1 MNKAQKLVLFKA
13 LLNFAADCYSHP
25 LTAYMNSVDSEVNL
39 NEASDELIQLI
50 EKEYKDH
57 SKINKFLASD
67 SLYTLLRALKEG
79 QDSFITRF
87 KKEEAAARD

>member
-25 LTAYMNSVDSEVNL
+25 LTTYMNSVDSEVNL
-39 NEASDELIQLI
+39 VETSEELIQVI

-57 SKINKFLASD
+57 SKINKFLVSD
-67 SLYTLLRALKEG
+67 ALHALRALKEG

-87 KKEEAAARD
+87 KKEEAAAKD